1 MALHDEFRKT
11 RSGDVFLNPV
21 TGERSVVLV
30 GTGDGKGDRLAAR
43 LHVTPGGAVV
53 GEHYHP
59 TITERFR
66 VLSGEIE
73 VSLDGRRDT
82 LHPGADVTIPPGT
95 VHDWWN
101 AGREEAQV
109 LVEVRPA
116 RRFEL
121 MVGTLFGLARDG
133 KTNDKGMPGPLQLA
147 VMGNEFTDV
156 LRFTKPPAVVQK
168 LLFAP
173 LAALGR
179 LRGYRPV
186 YVEYADPQ
194 AHEEP
199 DPELLALVE

>member
-1 MALHDEFRKT
+1 VALRDDLRRT

-21 TGERSVVLV
+21 TGERSAVLV
-30 GTGDGKGDRLAAR
+30 GTEDGKGDRLAVR

-66 VLSGEIE
+66 VLAGQIE

-82 LHPGADVTIPPGT
+82 LGPGADVTIPPGM

-101 AGREEAQV
+101 AGDEEAGV
-109 LVEVRPA
+109 LVDVQPG

-147 VMGNEFTDV
+147 VMGKEFTDV

-179 LRGYRPV
+179 ARGYRPV
-186 YVEYADPQ
+186 YPQ
-194 AHEEP
+194 YGEPQGHEEP